1 MQIPLKTV
9 MIGEDLLV
17 LTSRSCTA
25 SAFFRG
31 HPSPD
36 EWQRV
41 SGDTA
46 VCAQE
51 QTPFSVNWPHQIKEA
66 LQ

>member
-1 MQIPLKTV
+1 MQLPLKTV
-9 MIGEDLLV
+9 MIGEAWVALA
-17 LTSRSCTA
+17 SRSCSA

-51 QTPFSVNWPHQIKEA
+51 QTPLVTDIFCKLASSN
-66 LQ
+66 